1 MLSLAQ
7 VSERVKVARKFLSN
21 SSPKISRFSY
31 CPPRSCFAM
40 HSESDNKILFTLII
54 CAMTQEHLT
63 NNVSQKSPMK
73 VGILGFGGLG
83 QAAARIL
90 AAKREMIWVAIADKQ
105 GYAYNLAGLDPDQCI
120 AAYHQQG
127 SVGYLEAGGV
137 LSHRSIEELISHAQ
151 VDGYFLALPNL
162 PNTFMA
168 SVAKQFIASGWRGVL
183 VDAIKRTS
191 AVEQLL
197 ALRGDLSAAGITYM
211 TGCGA
216 TPGLLTAA
224 AALAAQ
230 SYMEIHSV
238 KITFGVGIANW
249 EAYRATIREDIAHIP
264 GYTVDRAMAMTD
276 EEVAALLDR
285 TEGKITL
292 ENMEHADDIM
302 LELAG
307 ICPRDRVTV
316 GGVVDTRHA
325 KKPLSTNVQITGRTF
340 EGKISTHTF
349 ILGDETSMAA
359 NVCGPAFGYLKA
371 GINLQRRGIYGLFTA
386 AEIMPLFVQ

>member
-1 MLSLAQ
+1 MTTQL
-7 VSERVKVARKFLSN
+7 N
-21 SSPKISRFSY
+21 SSNASSSAPV
-31 CPPRSCFAM
+31 P
-40 HSESDNKILFTLII
+40 
-54 CAMTQEHLT
+54 
-63 NNVSQKSPMK
+63 
-73 VGILGFGGLG
+73 VGVLGFGGLG
-83 QAAARIL
+83 QAAAQL
-90 AAKREMIWVAIADKQ
+90 LSPKQDLKWVAAADQKGYLYGPEGLNAAQAIALYQ
-105 GYAYNLAGLDPDQCI
+105 S
-120 AAYHQQG
+120 QG
-127 SVGYLEAGGV
+127 SVGYDEAGGA
-137 LSHRSIEELISHAQ
+137 LSAQSIADLIAQ
-151 VDGYFLALPNL
+151 HGHQVSGFFLALPNL

-168 SVAKQFIASGWRGVL
+168 SVAQQFMDTGWKGVL

-197 ALRGDLSAAGITYM
+197 ALQSDLATAGITYL

-230 SYMEIHSV
+230 SFAEIHQV

-249 EAYRATIREDIAHIP
+249 EAYRATVREDIGHLP
-264 GYTVDRAMAMTD
+264 GYTVEMAKSMTD
-276 EEVAALLDR
+276 ADIETLLDQ
-285 TEGKITL
+285 TNGILTL

-307 ICPRDRVTV
+307 ICSRDRVTV
-316 GGVVDTRHA
+316 GGVVDTRNP

-349 ILGDETSMAA
+349 TLGDETSMAA

-371 GINLQRRGIYGLFTA
+371 GIDLHRRGIYGLFTS
-386 AEIMPLFVQ
+386 AEVMPKFVR

>member
-1 MLSLAQ
+1 M
-7 VSERVKVARKFLSN
+7 SN
-21 SSPKISRFSY
+21 LQTPHSPTPNPLRIG
-31 CPPRSCFAM
+31 
-40 HSESDNKILFTLII
+40 
-54 CAMTQEHLT
+54 
-63 NNVSQKSPMK
+63 V
-73 VGILGFGGLG
+73 LGFGGLG

-90 AAKREMIWVAIADKQ
+90 APKRETLWVAAADKQ
-105 GYAYNLAGLDPDQCI
+105 GYAYNSQGLNPDACI
-120 AAYHQQG
+120 TTYHQQG
-127 SVGYLEAGGV
+127 SLGYLEPGGI
-137 LSHRSIEELISHAQ
+137 LSQDSIAELISQAD

-168 SVAKQFIASGWRGVL
+168 SVARQFIESGWRGVL
-183 VDAIKRTS
+183 VDALKRTS

-197 ALRGDLSAAGITYM
+197 ELQDDLQKAGITYM

-230 SYMEIHSV
+230 SYAEIHSV
-238 KITFGVGIANW
+238 KIIFGVGIANW

-264 GYTVDRAMAMTD
+264 GYTVAQAMAMTD
-276 EEVAALLDR
+276 SEVEALLDR
-285 TEGKITL
+285 TDGKLAL

-307 ICPRDRVTV
+307 ICSRDRVTV
-316 GGVVDTRHA
+316 GGIVDTRNP

-349 ILGDETSMAA
+349 TLGDETSMAA

-371 GINLQRRGIYGLFTA
+371 GVRLHQRGIYGLLTA
-386 AEIMPLFVQ
+386 AEVMPLFVQ

>member
-1 MLSLAQ
+1 MSTKKATDLINQ
-7 VSERVKVARKFLSN
+7 PIRVGV
-21 SSPKISRFSY
+21 
-31 CPPRSCFAM
+31 
-40 HSESDNKILFTLII
+40 
-54 CAMTQEHLT
+54 
-63 NNVSQKSPMK
+63 
-73 VGILGFGGLG
+73 LGYGGLG
-83 QAAARIL
+83 QAAARLL
-90 AAKREMIWVAIADKQ
+90 APKGEMLWVAAADQK
-105 GYAYNLAGLDPDQCI
+105 GYAYAAEGLNSKECEAI
-120 AAYHQQG
+120 YKSQG
-127 SVGYLEAGGV
+127 SLGYLESAGV
-137 LSHRSIEELISHAQ
+137 LCDRSIQELIQTAEG

-168 SVAKQFIASGWRGVL
+168 SVARQFIESGWKGVL

-191 AVEQLL
+191 AVEQILTMKDEL
-197 ALRGDLSAAGITYM
+197 QAAGITYM

-230 SYMEIHSV
+230 SYAEVHSV

-249 EAYRATIREDIAHIP
+249 EAYRATIREDIAHLP
-264 GYTVDRAMAMTD
+264 GYDVPKAQAMTD
-276 EEVAALLDR
+276 AEVEALLDS
-285 TEGKITL
+285 TDGLLKL

-307 ICPRDRVTV
+307 ICDRDRVTV
-316 GGVVDTRHA
+316 GGIVDTRNS

-349 ILGDETSMAA
+349 TLGDETSMAA

-371 GINLQRRGIYGLFTA
+371 GVMLQRKGISGLFTA
-386 AEIMPLFVQ
+386 AEIMPQFVR

>member
-1 MLSLAQ
+1 M
-7 VSERVKVARKFLSN
+7 SN
-21 SSPKISRFSY
+21 LQTPHSP
-31 CPPRSCFAM
+31 
-40 HSESDNKILFTLII
+40 
-54 CAMTQEHLT
+54 TQKPLRIG
-63 NNVSQKSPMK
+63 V
-73 VGILGFGGLG
+73 LGFGGLG

-90 AAKREMIWVAIADKQ
+90 APKRETLWVAAADKQ
-105 GYAYNLAGLDPDQCI
+105 GYAYNSQGLNPDACI
-120 AAYHQQG
+120 SAYHQQG
-127 SVGYLEAGGV
+127 SLGYLEPGGI
-137 LSHRSIEELISHAQ
+137 LSNDSIAELISQAD

-168 SVAKQFIASGWRGVL
+168 SVARQFIKSGWRGVL
-183 VDAIKRTS
+183 VDALKRTS

-197 ALRGDLSAAGITYM
+197 ELQDDLQKAGITYM

-230 SYMEIHSV
+230 SFAEIHSV

-264 GYTVDRAMAMTD
+264 GYTVAQAMAMTD
-276 EEVAALLDR
+276 AEVEALLDR
-285 TEGKITL
+285 TDGKLAL

-307 ICPRDRVTV
+307 ICSRDRVTV
-316 GGVVDTRHA
+316 GGIVDTRNP
-325 KKPLSTNVQITGRTF
+325 KKPLSTNMQITGRTF

-349 ILGDETSMAA
+349 TLGDETSMAA

-371 GINLQRRGIYGLFTA
+371 GVRLHQRGIYGLLTA
-386 AEIMPLFVQ
+386 AEVMPLFVQ